1 MVVQVGAQLHDQGH
15 FDGVGSD
22 GDLQR
27 TCLDLRGQLLE
38 GVEPVADLASAV
50 VTGNEGIDAIDR
62 DLVAELTRQGLGT
75 DRCPSIA
82 SGTV

>member
-1 MVVQVGAQLHDQGH
+1 MVVQVGAQLHDQGRI
-15 FDGVGSD
+15 DGVGSD

-38 GVEPVADLASAV
+38 GVEPVADFASAV
-50 VTGNEGIDAIDR
+50 VNGNEGIDAIDR
-62 DLVAELTRQGLGT
+62 DLVAEQTRQGLGT